1 MYSIISGK
9 TMSDKY
15 FTFISKKI
23 GSKKFVNLLK
33 SIYEHSPW
41 VPERLL
47 SKEGIEIKTKRE
59 LHIQMKQIVDDAS
72 KLEKLNLIRA
82 HPELGNKLQKIK
94 KLTKFS
100 QEEQKSVGLDQ
111 CTEEE
116 YKILTNLNKEYKS
129 KFEFPFIIAVK
140 GLSKNYIIENMKKR
154 VKNSQEEEFKTAISE
169 IHKIAKL
176 RINDLTY

>member
-41 VPERLL
+41 VSERLL
-47 SKEGIEIKTKRE
+47 SNECIEIKTKRD
-59 LHIQMKQIVDDAS
+59 LHIQMKKIVDDAS
-72 KLEKLNLIRA
+72 KIEKLSLIRA
-82 HPELGNKLQKIK
+82 HPELGKKLKQTK

-116 YKILTNLNKEYKS
+116 YKILTNLNKEYRS

>member
-72 KLEKLNLIRA
+72 KLEKLNLIRT

-116 YKILTNLNKEYKS
+116 YKILTNLNKEYRS

-140 GLSKNYIIENMKKR
+140 GLSKNYIIENIKKR
-154 VKNSQEEEFKTAISE
+154 VKNSQEEEFKTAIGE

-176 RINDLTY
+176 RIKDLTY

>member
-1 MYSIISGK
+1 MP
-9 TMSDKY
+9 DKY

-23 GSKKFVNLLK
+23 SGEEFVNLLK

-41 VPERLL
+41 VSERLL
-47 SKEGIEIKTKRE
+47 LKEGIEIKTKRE
-59 LHIQMKQIVDDAS
+59 LHTQMKQIVDGAS
-72 KLEKLNLIRA
+72 KIEKLNLIRV

-116 YKILTNLNKEYKS
+116 FKILTNLNKEYRS

-140 GLSKNYIIENMKKR
+140 GLSKNYIIENMKER
-154 VKNSQEEEFKTAISE
+154 VKNNQEEEFQTAISE

-176 RINDLTY
+176 RINDLVID